1 MEDSR
6 PRRQLQR
13 KAGRR
18 GNWLQRGKSF
28 HGVIKELTHV
38 IFHKQHVTELEN
50 MKDKNSEHNLGQTEK
65 NKKAKTKNK
74 IQIVV
79 MTLRPLNVRNS

>member
-1 MEDSR
+1 M
-6 PRRQLQR
+6 
-13 KAGRR
+13 
-18 GNWLQRGKSF
+18 
-28 HGVIKELTHV
+28 
-38 IFHKQHVTELEN
+38 ELEN